1 MMKSVRDFF
10 VIPPEVRPEFRQA
23 ALQRNRLS
31 MLIICIMILGME
43 LFNMGRV
50 LFASSGLETL
60 NNRIYFGFYSSLFVM
75 AALYLPLDWLM
86 RKKPHRAQLALQYA
100 GVLFC
105 LLWHVCINAYDIYC
119 GHNTQT
125 GIYFTAVL
133 GLAVFILMSAGL
145 AIALHVSACALML
158 LLTWGRLDSGTQ
170 INITFTSVVALAI
183 SLTNCR
189 HHVLTIMQRMEISRM
204 NQKLQMLAQRDALTG
219 LLNKTAFQHCVETH
233 LGEEDTALLILD
245 LDDFKSVNDRYG
257 HPCGDFVLKETALK
271 VEAALPQAL
280 GVGRI
285 GGDEFAAFLPA
296 TDGGKLR
303 ETAAELIRSVA
314 AITWHGE
321 RVSNGCSIGVCSVG
335 PGGTSYEKL
344 YVETDRALYRA
355 KEGGKDRLCI
365 TGLEEGG

>member
-1 MMKSVRDFF
+1 MKSVRDFF

-75 AALYLPLDWLM
+75 AALYLPLGWLM

-133 GLAVFILMSAGL
+133 GLAVFILMSAGP

-219 LLNKTAFQHCVETH
+219 LLNKTAFQRCVEPH
-233 LGEEDTALLILD
+233 LGERGAALLILD
-245 LDDFKSVNDRYG
+245 LDDFKSVNDRFG
-257 HPCGDFVLKETALK
+257 HPCGDFVLKETAILLD
-271 VEAALPQAL
+271 AAFTGAA
-280 GVGRI
+280 GVSRI
-285 GGDEFAAFLPA
+285 GGDEFAVLTLGLSAQELE
-296 TDGGKLR
+296 D
-303 ETAAELIRSVA
+303 AARALIRSVS
-314 AITWHGE
+314 AITWRGQA
-321 RVSNGCSIGVCSVG
+321 VSSGCSIGGCRLGSRAI
-335 PGGTSYEKL
+335 SYEQL
-344 YVETDRALYRA
+344 YDAADRALYRA
-355 KEGGKDRLCI
+355 KEHGKEQFYLLDLP
-365 TGLEEGG
+365 